1 MVTLR
6 ELKKKEIRFVEE
18 LERLNC
24 EQAALAVVRAGL
36 APAGARAERMAEKL
50 LTSEAVENYIRNRA
64 EMKLR
69 ACGYTQ
75 ERICLELIRIYER
88 CMQIEPAVKK
98 GEDGACGEFKFDSR
112 GAMKALELLGQCLG
126 FFKRDV
132 KLSADELAR
141 VEIEV
146 IDI

>member
-1 MVTLR
+1 MG
-6 ELKKKEIRFVEE
+6 ELKKKEALFVEN
-18 LERLNC
+18 LEQLSC

-36 APAGARAERMAEKL
+36 APEGEKAQRMAEKL
-50 LTSEAVENYIRNRA
+50 LSSEAVAKYIQSRA
-64 EMKLR
+64 ELKLR

-88 CMQIEPAVKK
+88 CMQIEPVGKK
-98 GEDGACGEFKFDSR
+98 GDDGVCGEFKFDSR

-146 IDI
+146 IDT